1 MHLLKYLS
9 IFWRAILLKFRAD
22 SIPLSPVGYFNF
34 ADSYFVA
41 GKRLS
46 TTKFKTT
53 HPDSPARLLF
63 HFTLELYL
71 KSFLILRGEDE
82 YSIQGHKLVKLRKKA
97 KKHGLSYSD
106 ATRILLVKFDL
117 FNTVIT
123 SRYFRT
129 RYIVGGEPS
138 FDEILVCCEE
148 LRAEVAKHFRASGTP
163 IGDLRD
169 LWKEK
174 S

>member
-1 MHLLKYLS
+1 LKS
-9 IFWRAILLKFRAD
+9 PAD
-22 SIPLSPVGYFNF
+22 SIPLRPDGYFNF

-71 KSFLILRGEDE
+71 KSFLILRGEDK
-82 YSIQGHKLVKLRKKA
+82 YSVQGHKLVELGKKA
-97 KKHGLSYSD
+97 KIHGLSYSD
-106 ATRILLVKFDL
+106 ATGILLINFDSL
-117 FNTVIT
+117 NTVIT
-123 SRYFRT
+123 SRYFRAQ
-129 RYIVGGEPS
+129 YIVGGEPS
-138 FDEILVCCEE
+138 FDEILVCCAE
-148 LRAEVAKHFRASGTP
+148 LRAEVVKHFRASGTP
-163 IGDLRD
+163 VGDLRD